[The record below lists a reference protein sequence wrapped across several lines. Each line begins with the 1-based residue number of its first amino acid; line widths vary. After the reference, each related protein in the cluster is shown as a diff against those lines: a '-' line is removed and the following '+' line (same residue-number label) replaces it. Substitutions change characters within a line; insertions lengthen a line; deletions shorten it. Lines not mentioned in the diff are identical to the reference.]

1 MSSTSSVDRAA
12 AATGVLTSGF
22 RSRRRKLYR
31 SVGVIEITMS
41 PSPTPLGG

>member
-1 MSSTSSVDRAA
+1 MSSTSSVDRVA

-31 SVGVIEITMS
+31 SVGVIERIRMS
-41 PSPTPLGG
+41 PSPTR

>member
-1 MSSTSSVDRAA
+1 MSSTSADIERVA

-31 SVGVIEITMS
+31 SVGVIERIRMS
-41 PSPTPLGG
+41 PSPTR